1 MSEEKKKR
9 GRPRLTEEEKAKKRE
24 QPKRNM
30 PGPGRPPSKKLKK
43 AVGSVGTPKGVALN
57 VENRGLENSLRMFS
71 IGHFDE
77 AVQCWRDIDDN
88 AAKFNAYLKLLEFVF
103 PKKRAVEVKAD
114 IEVNSLERRLRQ
126 KVIDITNAELLSDD
140 DDDDNA
146 INLQQ

>member
-9 GRPRLTEEEKAKKRE
+9 GRPRLTEEEKAKRRE

-43 AVGSVGTPKGVALN
+43 AVGSVGTPRGAALN
-57 VENRGLENSLRMFS
+57 IENRGLEKSLRMFS
-71 IGHFDE
+71 IGYFEE
-77 AVQCWRDIDDN
+77 AVKCWREIDDN

-103 PKKRAVEVKAD
+103 PKKRAIEVKAD

-146 INLQQ
+146 INPQQ